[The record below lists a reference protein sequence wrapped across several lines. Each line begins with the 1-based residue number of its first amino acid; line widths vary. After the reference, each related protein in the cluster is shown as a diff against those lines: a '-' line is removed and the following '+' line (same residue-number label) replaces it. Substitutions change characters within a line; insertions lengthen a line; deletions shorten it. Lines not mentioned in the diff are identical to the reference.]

1 MENLCDL
8 LFELS
13 SAERMNMLN
22 CLRDER
28 LKLSHLAKRLD
39 MTVTETSR
47 HLQRLSDADI
57 VARDADGT
65 YSLTALGGLVL
76 QLLGGLSFVSDHG
89 HYFNGHS
96 MSSLPPGFIHRLGE
110 LAGSRLDEDTVKVF
124 EHARNMLLGAE
135 EYIWVQSYQHLL
147 WNNPIILE
155 KMRGG
160 VDFRFILPS
169 DVEPPPEYKPD
180 PATMS
185 RTRTLD
191 RVEVRVALTEKEASL
206 SFPRTDGSVDY
217 AAFISGDPGFRTWC
231 RDLFMH
237 FWEKANPSAS
247 ALIDGPRN

>member
-22 CLRDER
+22 SLRDER

-57 VARDADGT
+57 VVRDADGT
-65 YSLTALGGLVL
+65 YSLTPLGGLAL
-76 QLLGGLSFVSDHG
+76 QLLGSLSFVSDHR

-96 MSSLPPGFIHRLGE
+96 VSSLSLGFIHRLGE
-110 LAGSRLDEDTVKVF
+110 LSESRLDEDTVKVF

-135 EYIWVQSYQHLL
+135 EYIWIQSYQHLL
-147 WNNPIILE
+147 WNSPIILE
-155 KMRGG
+155 KMRCG

-169 DVEPPPEYKPD
+169 DVAPPPDYKPD
-180 PATMS
+180 PAAMG

-191 RVEVRVALTEKEASL
+191 RVEARVALTEKEASL

-217 AAFISGDPGFRTWC
+217 AAFISGDLGFRTWC
-231 RDLFMH
+231 RALFQH
-237 FWEKANPSAS
+237 YWENAKPSAS
-247 ALIDGPRN
+247 TLIDGLRD